1 MDLRGAYARMAEATA
16 RNVEINEGDY
26 IDPEDG
32 LLRCGQCGSR
42 KQVRVKICGKEM
54 VHYVNCECAMEAIRE
69 EKEAERRRER
79 QARIRELRK
88 IGFPE
93 DTMCHMRFDLDD
105 GKDGKLMRTAKRY
118 ADNFGDMLKEGKG
131 LLLFGDVDGGKTF
144 AAACIVNELIDRG
157 YPCMITSLGR
167 IVNKLRGM
175 YEGRQEYIDS
185 LNAFDLLVLDDM
197 GTEGDSQYV
206 SEIVYQVVNNRY
218 NAGKPTIVTT
228 NISAQELKNPPDLR
242 RAQLYSRMYEMMIPI
257 ECAQQN
263 RRKKAL
269 RDTHSRLKEVLGL

>member
-1 MDLRGAYARMAEATA
+1 
-16 RNVEINEGDY
+16 
-26 IDPEDG
+26 
-32 LLRCGQCGSR
+32 
-42 KQVRVKICGKEM
+42 
-54 VHYVNCECAMEAIRE
+54 
-69 EKEAERRRER
+69 
-79 QARIRELRK
+79 
-88 IGFPE
+88 
-93 DTMCHMRFDLDD
+93 
-105 GKDGKLMRTAKRY
+105 
-118 ADNFGDMLKEGKG
+118 
-131 LLLFGDVDGGKTF
+131 
-144 AAACIVNELIDRG
+144 
-157 YPCMITSLGR
+157 MITSLGR